1 MCPKPHWSLSLICI
15 FHGYTR
21 PMVPGYSFSFNTL
34 YFLFQSLVKVKSS
47 FAFILNPRMNM
58 YTYRNLLAVPQY
70 LKFSSIPTS
79 VSFSCLFIF
88 SDIRPLINK
97 LFAQWLP
104 DQQKNHRDPN
114 PVYRSIIKD
123 QWCFYQNRKP

>member
-21 PMVPGYSFSFNTL
+21 PMVPGYSFS
-34 YFLFQSLVKVKSS
+34 SIHSISS
-47 FAFILNPRMNM
+47 CLRLNPPLHLFSILEW
-58 YTYRNLLAVPQY
+58 TCTHTEIFSSSQY
-70 LKFSSIPTS
+70 LKFSSIPTP

-88 SDIRPLINK
+88 SDTRPLINK